1 MQALIADTP
10 TQASILA
17 RVIDAQP
24 GELTQGAAEYLL
36 SIQFPEVDMTR
47 MDTLSEKSQQGT
59 LTIPEQTELDS
70 YVHVANLLA
79 LMQSRAR
86 RKLAAVCA

>member
-24 GELTQGAAEYLL
+24 SELTQGAAEYLL